1 MTQIT
6 DGQYRG
12 TVLYADF
19 SEARTDGAP
28 VDAPLNFNEVR
39 DLASAGTRLDGL
51 VMEATPRKLYVFF
64 PRHEAGLQMAR
75 LIAQLSQRTRSSDL
89 ARLGLDLRVI
99 LGHGQ
104 VTFEQGRVRSDW
116 THRLAG
122 LVTSVPQ
129 NGVAALREFVS
140 QFPHGQLNPAPRPSA
155 RSDLFILPM
164 TEVAEDQETRM
175 AGIGGGGDGVFLT
188 LTLRVRGVPQTF
200 RSSDCPILI
209 GRDKSCGVQVS
220 GEKASRVHG
229 RIEFEKEKFYYVD
242 DSRNGTYVL
251 TGGGQEILL
260 KHEKIVLAGEGAI
273 SPGAPLS
280 GQSGEVV
287 RFSCTPSRLSMAGAA
302 ADEGDTKMMR
312 TERR

>member
-1 MTQIT
+1 MTQIP
-6 DGQYRG
+6 DGQTRG
-12 TVLYADF
+12 AVLYADF
-19 SEARTDGAP
+19 SETLSDRISES
-28 VDAPLNFNEVR
+28 PLNYNEVR
-39 DLASAGTRLDGL
+39 DLAAVGSRLGGL
-51 VMEATPRKLYVFF
+51 VMEATSRKLYAFF
-64 PRHEAGLQMAR
+64 PDPQGALQLAR
-75 LIAQLSQRTRSSDL
+75 EITQLSLRARSDL
-89 ARLGLDLRVI
+89 SRLGLDIRVI

-104 VTFEQGRVRSDW
+104 VTMEQGRLRSDW
-116 THRLAG
+116 THRLSG

-129 NGVAALREFVS
+129 NGVAALRDFVA

-175 AGIGGGGDGVFLT
+175 AGFGGGADGVFLT
-188 LTLRVRGVPQTF
+188 LTLRVRGVSQTF

-229 RIEFEKEKFYYVD
+229 RIEFEKEKFHYVD

-260 KHEKIVLAGEGAI
+260 KQEKIVLAGEGAI

-280 GQSGEVV
+280 GQTGEVV

-302 ADEGDTKMMR
+302 ADDGDTKMMR
-312 TERR
+312 TERK

>member
-1 MTQIT
+1 MTQIP

-12 TVLYADF
+12 SVLYADF
-19 SEARTDGAP
+19 SEARTDAP
-28 VDAPLNFNEVR
+28 IEAPLSFSEVR
-39 DLASAGTRLDGL
+39 DLASLGSRLDGL
-51 VMEATPRKLYVFF
+51 VMEATPRRLYAFF
-64 PRHEAGLQMAR
+64 PQAESALKLAR
-75 LIAQLSQRTRSSDL
+75 EIAQTALRARADLS
-89 ARLGLDLRVI
+89 RLGLDVRVI

-104 VTFEQGRVRSDW
+104 VTMEQGRVRSDW

-129 NGVAALREFVS
+129 NGVAALRDFIA
-140 QFPHGQLNPAPRPSA
+140 QFPHGQLSPAPRPSA

-164 TEVAEDQETRM
+164 TDLAEDQETRM
-175 AGIGGGGDGVFLT
+175 AGIGGGIDGVYLT

-251 TGGGQEILL
+251 TGGGQELL
-260 KHEKIVLAGEGAI
+260 IRHEKIVLAGEGAI

-280 GQSGEVV
+280 GQTGEVV

-302 ADEGDTKMMR
+302 ADDGDTKMMR
-312 TERR
+312 TERK